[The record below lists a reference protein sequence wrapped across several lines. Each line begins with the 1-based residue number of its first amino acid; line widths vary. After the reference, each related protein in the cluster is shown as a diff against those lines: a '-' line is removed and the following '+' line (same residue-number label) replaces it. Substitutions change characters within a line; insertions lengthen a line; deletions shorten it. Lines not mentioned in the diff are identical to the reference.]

1 MAEPSYALAGCLEG
15 ATPDGV
21 MGADGAVVLDEGIE
35 LALQASMLRA
45 SLEASRC
52 SFRSVEPLDFPA
64 RL

>member
-45 SLEASRC
+45 GLEASRC
-52 SFRSVEPLDFPA
+52 SFSVW
-64 RL
+64 